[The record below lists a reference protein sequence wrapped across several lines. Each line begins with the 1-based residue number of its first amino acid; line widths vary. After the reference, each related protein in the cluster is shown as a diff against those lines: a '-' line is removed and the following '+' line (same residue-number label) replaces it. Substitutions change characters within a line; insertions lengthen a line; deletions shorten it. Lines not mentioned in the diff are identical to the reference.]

1 MPGATHIPVSP
12 SVPIETLNRFT
23 ASIIHKVSNPLSIII
38 GNAQYLLMKIAEEH
52 TEEPEAV
59 EDLSNTV
66 QAILNESMRLA
77 SLMSQLLGFSSRLAN
92 DRPSVTDMM
101 GEIERFLGRTA
112 APPPDETARD

>member
-52 TEEPEAV
+52 TEMDTAGFMAQ
-59 EDLSNTV
+59 LKANTKP
-66 QAILNESMRLA
+66 
-77 SLMSQLLGFSSRLAN
+77 G
-92 DRPSVTDMM
+92 
-101 GEIERFLGRTA
+101 
-112 APPPDETARD
+112 AP